1 MGGSE
6 RSRGRRGTLRSLQLQ
21 ELPQIHSA
29 AWKPKRFTAQKA
41 GRWLVRDQK
50 PRNFHPYGSLLETE
64 RVRAT
69 GSRARVRR
77 RSPKPRTNKGDSY
90 PSSQRGPGG
99 NPSAQIPQHA
109 YDDDARLQPVRPGLE
124 EEPEAE
130 IQQEPP
136 TCGVADI
143 NFGSATLA
151 RVNSIP
157 RGHFTT
163 GVYGG
168 DITLSTKQQGG
179 SYSLTKLPF
188 QRLICLSAS
197 LAAVPAT
204 GAKFST
210 SNVNVF

>member
-1 MGGSE
+1 MACKGPKTPEFPSLRLASGNGTRAGHGEPGTGSE
-6 RSRGRRGTLRSLQLQ
+6 
-21 ELPQIHSA
+21 EV
-29 AWKPKRFTAQKA
+29 PKT
-41 GRWLVRDQK
+41 
-50 PRNFHPYGSLLETE
+50 P
-64 RVRAT
+64 
-69 GSRARVRR
+69 
-77 RSPKPRTNKGDSY
+77 TNKGDSY

-130 IQQEPP
+130 IQQQPP
-136 TCGVADI
+136 NCGVADI